1 MWFNLWN
8 VGFWMKPKNPK
19 KNLSQLSREGNLTTN
34 SSHITES
41 SFMHMITTEQNKNSA
56 LAVQFLVHFFSRHE
70 TNTTWNFTFIKEVN
84 TSRRLSFPFSELTWR
99 RTILFAASERVNGG
113 DRKREFLSVA
123 KQTPYFRSILFI
135 TITKFSNLIG
145 YQLSWFQQSRSV

>member
-41 SFMHMITTEQNKNSA
+41 LCDYNREKQEFCTCGTVFGTFLLPSWDEYDVKFHFYQRSQHKSTTLFSFFWTDLNKLEYGQSFWGLKQWMVVIGNGNFYPWQN
-56 LAVQFLVHFFSRHE
+56 
-70 TNTTWNFTFIKEVN
+70 
-84 TSRRLSFPFSELTWR
+84 RLL
-99 RTILFAASERVNGG
+99 I
-113 DRKREFLSVA
+113 
-123 KQTPYFRSILFI
+123 SILFI

-145 YQLSWFQQSRSV
+145 YQLSWFQHSRSVS

>member
-1 MWFNLWN
+1 MKCWFLDETQEPEE
-8 VGFWMKPKNPK
+8 KPLTAEQRREPYNKLIPHNRE
-19 KNLSQLSREGNLTTN
+19 LMQL
-34 SSHITES
+34 
-41 SFMHMITTEQNKNSA
+41 ITTEQNKNSA